1 MRGYTVIK
9 VLNRLQNHSGDEFDD
24 KSDKDYDFESES
36 SGVKK
41 LPSAKGL
48 IYAGNHIK
56 LFKIV
61 EASKGLGLIHI
72 LKAPDF
78 FVAIAR
84 QPTHAG
90 GSSTGDNTPNFTYFS
105 SFFLSG
111 SFNEVGILLVGII
124 TVLHFPQFL
133 NAQSRA
139 VIQYLFQKC
148 VRKPI

>member
-1 MRGYTVIK
+1 MRGYTVNK

-24 KSDKDYDFESES
+24 KSEKDYDFESDS

-105 SFFLSG
+105 SFFLAG
-111 SFNEVGILLVGII
+111 LLMKWAFYLLELLQFCIFLSF
-124 TVLHFPQFL
+124 
-133 NAQSRA
+133 
-139 VIQYLFQKC
+139 
-148 VRKPI
+148 